1 MSTYLYA
8 YPAPLV
14 FTVGDPKPGYMVFDR
29 EIDGQYVYLSTRPL
43 SYPNQTLIGAWG
55 SDGTVLLDNN
65 SAPIPID
72 PLFASLR
79 PVGNLDGEATAGL
92 LHHYFLGHQP
102 RWVQPV
108 PVADTLPEYPADNQP
123 IILTMARRWDDT
135 AGFEGWG
142 WIATIEFP
150 DPNRPP
156 DARAIGI
163 YDDAWAYQYT
173 TGAFVWTDTG
183 QVDENDEAIFKWQ
196 TISPAGFAT
205 ADKEDI
211 YYAML
216 LGSAQEGT
224 SVLPADA
231 DEQLLYFWEFSQ
243 PGGEAWVDT
252 GETVTGMAGNVTLVS
267 DNAPFTDNDLVR
279 INGNEF
285 TVDSLY
291 YGASDGLV
299 LTPYILS
306 PTGAAIEIW
315 Q

>member
-14 FTVGDPKPGYMVFDR
+14 FTEGDPKPGYLVFDQ
-29 EIDGQYVYLSTRPL
+29 EIGGQYVYMSARPL
-43 SYPNQTLIGAWG
+43 SYPNQILVGIW
-55 SDGTVLLDNN
+55 SNDGTIMEDGNGDPV
-65 SAPIPID
+65 PID
-72 PLFASLR
+72 PLFEDLR
-79 PVGNLDGEATAGL
+79 PVGNIDGTATTVL
-92 LHHYFLGHQP
+92 LHHHFMGHGA
-102 RWVQPV
+102 RHVQPT

-211 YYAML
+211 YYALL

-224 SVLPADA
+224 SVLAADV
-231 DEQLLYFWEFSQ
+231 DEQLLHFWEFDQ
-243 PGGEAWVDT
+243 GGGEAWVDS
-252 GETVTGMAGNVTLVS
+252 GATVTGMAGTVTLVS
-267 DNAPFTDNDLVR
+267 DVSPFLAGTLVR
-279 INGNEF
+279 IEGVEM
-285 TVDSLY
+285 TVTSVWA
-291 YGASDGLV
+291 GQGLV
-299 LTPYILS
+299 LDPYRVS
-306 PTGAAIEIW
+306 TTGAAIEIW